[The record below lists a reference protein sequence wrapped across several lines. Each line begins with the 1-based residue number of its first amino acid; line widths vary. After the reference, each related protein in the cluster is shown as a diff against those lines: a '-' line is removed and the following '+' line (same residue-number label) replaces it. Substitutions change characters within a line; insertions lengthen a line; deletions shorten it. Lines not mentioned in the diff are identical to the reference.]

1 VSRSQAE
8 AERAN
13 LAKNELFSRMSHELR
28 TPLNAILGF
37 GQLLAMDGLDSNQKQ
52 SVHQILKAGEHLL
65 ELINEVLDIFRIEA
79 GGLALSLEP
88 VAVGETVA
96 EALDLVGPLAAE
108 RNVHLNGDAVLAR
121 DTVLADRQRL
131 KQVLLNLLSNAIKY
145 NREGGSVTVDVAHP
159 ARDRLRVEVA
169 DTGAGIAPAS
179 LDRLFSPFERL
190 GADQTSVDGN
200 GLGLALSKGLVEAMG
215 GRLSVESRLGAGSTF
230 SVELATAETRAERL
244 AEVELPTAAANED
257 ESAPARALLYIEDNL
272 SNLKLVEE
280 VLAHRARVSLLPA
293 VRGRLGLQLA
303 REHPC
308 DLILLDLDLPDL
320 SGIEVLARL
329 QTDAATSDVPVV
341 VLGADATPGQ
351 IEHLLARGASEYL
364 TKPLDVQRV
373 LEVLDEHIFGGGTL
387 QPPARTGP
395 APAP

>member
-1 VSRSQAE
+1 VTGRRKATVNE
-8 AERAN
+8 ARRPACPGSG
-13 LAKNELFSRMSHELR
+13 LSSC
-28 TPLNAILGF
+28 
-37 GQLLAMDGLDSNQKQ
+37 GQ
-52 SVHQILKAGEHLL
+52 
-65 ELINEVLDIFRIEA
+65 
-79 GGLALSLEP
+79 
-88 VAVGETVA
+88 
-96 EALDLVGPLAAE
+96 GPP
-108 RNVHLNGDAVLAR
+108 R
-121 DTVLADRQRL
+121 
-131 KQVLLNLLSNAIKY
+131 
-145 NREGGSVTVDVAHP
+145 
-159 ARDRLRVEVA
+159 
-169 DTGAGIAPAS
+169 
-179 LDRLFSPFERL
+179 
-190 GADQTSVDGN
+190 
-200 GLGLALSKGLVEAMG
+200 
-215 GRLSVESRLGAGSTF
+215 
-230 SVELATAETRAERL
+230 RL

-341 VLGADATPGQ
+341 VLGADATPGE

-364 TKPLDVQRV
+364 TKPLDVRRF
-373 LEVLDEHIFGGGTL
+373 LEVLDEHVFGGGTS